1 MINNQLI
8 IARRYA
14 QAFLNVFAMTD
25 LEIKKLQNAIEFLKQ
40 NPEIGVFLKIP
51 LLDPQIKRDALKQ
64 SIVEKFDLPKSFEL
78 IVEALVRKKRSE
90 LLLLVLEQIRNSYQE
105 QHNIQ
110 LFTISSSSALT
121 DEQKKILEQYLVDA
135 TGATIT
141 THFTID
147 KKLIAGIRM
156 GSDELQWEH
165 SIAQQLKKIR
175 ASLMS

>member
-8 IARRYA
+8 IAKRYA
-14 QAFLNVFAMTD
+14 RAFLNVYSMTD
-25 LEIKKLQNAIEFLKQ
+25 FELKKLQEAIDFLTQ
-40 NPEIGVFLKIP
+40 HPEIGVFLKIP
-51 LLDPQIKRDALKQ
+51 LLAPEIKRDALKQ

-78 IVEALVRKKRSE
+78 IIEVLVRKKRSE

-105 QHNIQ
+105 QRNIQ
-110 LFTISSSSALT
+110 LFTIASSSALT
-121 DEQKKILEQYLVDA
+121 DEQKKILEQYLVNA

-141 THFTID
+141 TNFEVD

-156 GSDELQWEH
+156 SSDELQWEY

-175 ASLMS
+175 ASLIG